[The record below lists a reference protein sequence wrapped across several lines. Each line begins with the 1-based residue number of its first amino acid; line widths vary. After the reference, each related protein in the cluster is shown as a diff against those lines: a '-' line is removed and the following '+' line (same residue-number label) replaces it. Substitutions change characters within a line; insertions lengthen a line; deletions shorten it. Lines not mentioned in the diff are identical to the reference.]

1 MKRVWLTAILLA
13 AFPAGALACE
23 GPVAVCDGVSA
34 DGFALIRDGK
44 PATVYVDAQAARPV
58 QRVAEDFAADLERVS
73 GVRPAVVHDLKDVTG
88 PVVVIAEAGH
98 SPLPVD
104 DSAVAGKWEAYQQSV
119 VDTGHGKVLV
129 ILGADARGV
138 IYGAYDISAKMGVSP
153 WYWWADVPVV
163 KKTDLYVTAGTHTDA
178 PKVKYRGFF
187 INDEEPAFGGWA
199 REKFGGINHQLYGH
213 VFELELRLKGN
224 YLWPAMWGKAFWDDD
239 PLNPQTAADYGIVMG
254 TSHHEPMTR
263 AQDEWHRHLES
274 GVTGGKW
281 DYTVNAANL
290 RTFWRGG
297 IERMQTGGFENVVT
311 IGMRGD
317 GDEPMS
323 EGTATQLLENIVA
336 DQRKII
342 ADVTGKPA
350 DRTPQVWALYKEV
363 QDYYDHGMRVPDDV
377 TLLFSD
383 DNWGQIRRLPEPGK
397 ARPGGYGVYYHFDYV
412 GGPRNYKWL
421 NTNQIEKTWQQMDLA
436 YESGADRL
444 WIVNVGDIKPME
456 FPLSFFMEMAWNPE
470 AMTPEALQAY
480 PAKWAGQQ
488 FGKAHAAEIGE
499 ILTRYSQLAA
509 RRKPELLA
517 PDTYHWENYDDAT
530 QNLAAFQSLLRDTTK
545 VARYMDETARP
556 AASQLFV
563 WPVMALTNYQALYE
577 AVGVNRA
584 YAAYGDPRANSAG
597 EHARRYFDNDAKL
610 TRQYDVFTE
619 GKWKHFADQT
629 HIGYD
634 NWQQPDTNRMPE
646 LKTVT
651 PIAGSDFVVRIKGD
665 PAIYSA
671 TSPATIAFDP
681 HHWWLR
687 TIEVIDRGDR
697 PVNFRLVSAPDWLR
711 FMGYGRDNYW
721 TGGFGQYDIFAQAY
735 GQPAFSE
742 GDIVIRPDIGEDIR
756 IHVTMRFD
764 PAAPKQTGRLEQAG
778 YVAIEAEHFDR
789 KVDGD
794 GVHWQVIPHL
804 GRTLSSVISLPQT
817 VPPSTDN
824 DMRLEYDFAL
834 IADGDATLH
843 VYLAPALDTQG
854 KGGLRLAVAIDD
866 GAPQTLTF
874 DLKPDTPEWN
884 QAVKDNIVILKAPF
898 KGLKAGK
905 HTIKVFRIDGNV
917 VLERLVLDTGGLKPS
932 YLGPPESARN

>member
-1 MKRVWLTAILLA
+1 MKQVWLAAILLA
-13 AFPAGALACE
+13 VFPAGALACE

-73 GVRPAVVHDLKDVTG
+73 GVRPAVVHDLKDVSG

-104 DSAVAGKWEAYQQSV
+104 DSAVAGRWEAYQQSV
-119 VDTGHGKVLV
+119 VDTDHGKALV
-129 ILGADARGV
+129 ILGADARGA

-163 KKTDLYVTAGTHTDA
+163 KKADLYVTPGTHIDA

-239 PLNPQTAADYGIVMG
+239 PLNPQTAADYGIIMG

-263 AQDEWHRHLES
+263 AQDEWHRHLDG

-297 IERMQTGGFENVVT
+297 IERMKAGHFENVVT
-311 IGMRGD
+311 VGMRGD

-323 EGTATQLLENIVA
+323 EGTATQLLEGIVA

-350 DRTPQVWALYKEV
+350 ERTPQVWALYKEV

-383 DNWGQIRRLPEPGK
+383 DNWGQIRRLPDLAAPK
-397 ARPGGYGVYYHFDYV
+397 RAGGYGVYYHFDYV

-456 FPLSFFMEMAWNPE
+456 FPLSFFMDMAWNPQ

-488 FGKAHAAEIGE
+488 FGAEHSAEIGE
-499 ILTRYSQLAA
+499 ILTRYSQYNA
-509 RRKPELLA
+509 RKKPELLDIA
-517 PDTYHWENYDDAT
+517 LFGNTDFGVQSMDYMDLKDEANLLSDRLAKDYTDAWF
-530 QNLAAFQSLLRDTTK
+530 QLVQYPVEASANLNMLYQTAALNLTDSAATPELTNVRADAANAAFKRDVQLSEAYNHLR
-545 VARYMDETARP
+545 
-556 AASQLFV
+556 S
-563 WPVMALTNYQALYE
+563 
-577 AVGVNRA
+577 
-584 YAAYGDPRANSAG
+584 
-597 EHARRYFDNDAKL
+597 
-610 TRQYDVFTE
+610 
-619 GKWKHFADQT
+619 GKWNHMMDQT
-629 HIGYD
+629 HIGYTG
-634 NWQQPDTNRMPE
+634 WQQPEAQTMPKVRYVKVSKSPSSNRSTT
-646 LKTVT
+646 L
-651 PIAGSDFVVRIKGD
+651 F
-665 PAIYSA
+665 SA
-671 TSPATIAFDP
+671 VSPQDYI
-681 HHWWLR
+681 
-687 TIEVIDRGDR
+687 
-697 PVNFRLVSAPDWLR
+697 
-711 FMGYGRDNYW
+711 
-721 TGGFGQYDIFAQAY
+721 
-735 GQPAFSE
+735 
-742 GDIVIRPDIGEDIR
+742 
-756 IHVTMRFD
+756 
-764 PAAPKQTGRLEQAG
+764 
-778 YVAIEAEHFDR
+778 AIEAEHFSR
-789 KVDGD
+789 KVDGQN
-794 GVHWQVIPHL
+794 VRWQVIANL

-817 VPPSTDN
+817 AAPTTDN
-824 DMRLEYDFAL
+824 SMRLEYDIETVKTA
-834 IADGDATLH
+834 DATLH
-843 VYLAPALDTQG
+843 LYLAPTLDTLG
-854 KGGLRLAVAIDD
+854 KGGLHLAVSIDD
-866 GAPQTLTF
+866 LPPQTLTF

-884 QAVKDNIVILKAPF
+884 QAVKDNIVILKASF
-898 KGLKAGK
+898 KGMKAGK

-932 YLGPPESARN
+932 YLGPPESAAN

>member
-1 MKRVWLTAILLA
+1 MKQVWLAAILLA
-13 AFPAGALACE
+13 VFPAGALACE
-23 GPVAVCDGVSA
+23 GPVAVCDGISA

-73 GVRPAVVHDLKDVTG
+73 GVRPAVVHDLKDVSG

-119 VDTGHGKVLV
+119 VDTDHGKALV
-129 ILGADARGV
+129 ILGADARGA

-163 KKTDLYVTAGTHTDA
+163 KKTGLYVTAGTHIDA

-187 INDEEPAFGGWA
+187 INDEEPSFGGWA
-199 REKFGGINHQLYGH
+199 REKFGGINHKLYGH

-239 PLNPQTAADYGIVMG
+239 PLNPQTAADYGIIMG

-263 AQDEWHRHLES
+263 AQDEWHRHLDS

-281 DYTVNAANL
+281 DYTVNADNL

-297 IERMQTGGFENVVT
+297 IERMQAGGFENVVT

-323 EGTATQLLENIVA
+323 EGTATQLLEGIVA
-336 DQRKII
+336 DQRRII

-363 QDYYDHGMRVPDDV
+363 QDYYDHGMKVPDDV

-412 GGPRNYKWL
+412 GGPRNYKWI

-456 FPLSFFMEMAWNPE
+456 FPLSFFMDMAWNPE

-488 FGKAHAAEIGE
+488 FGEEHAAGIGE
-499 ILTRYSQLAA
+499 ILTRYSQLSA
-509 RRKPELLA
+509 RIKPELLNA
-517 PDTYHWENYDDAT
+517 HNVERTDLADWSRLMDMAGQQKVHPGSAYEDAW
-530 QNLAAFQSLLRDTTK
+530 FQLVQYPIEAQYNLRDLYGA
-545 VARYMDETARP
+545 VAQNAVYSGFG
-556 AASQLFV
+556 AANANEWADAAEKAFSKDSQLSSYYNHD
-563 WPVMALTNYQALYE
+563 MS
-577 AVGVNRA
+577 G
-584 YAAYGDPRANSAG
+584 
-597 EHARRYFDNDAKL
+597 
-610 TRQYDVFTE
+610 
-619 GKWKHFADQT
+619 GKWNHMMDQT
-629 HIGYD
+629 HIGYT
-634 NWQQPDTNRMPE
+634 NWQQPDTQIMPE
-646 LKTVT
+646 VKRNN
-651 PIAGSDFVVRIKGD
+651 SDKIFEEIKHVEYRKPPSYRI
-665 PAIYSA
+665 
-671 TSPATIAFDP
+671 
-681 HHWWLR
+681 
-687 TIEVIDRGDR
+687 
-697 PVNFRLVSAPDWLR
+697 
-711 FMGYGRDNYW
+711 
-721 TGGFGQYDIFAQAY
+721 
-735 GQPAFSE
+735 GQPLL
-742 GDIVIRPDIGEDIR
+742 D
-756 IHVTMRFD
+756 M
-764 PAAPKQTGRLEQAG
+764 PKGMPTTSKNE
-778 YVAIEAEHFDR
+778 YIAIEAEHFSR
-789 KVDGD
+789 KVDSANA
-794 GVHWQVIPHL
+794 HWQVIANL
-804 GRTLSSVISLPQT
+804 GRTFSSVVSMPQT
-817 VPPSTDN
+817 AAPTTDSST
-824 DMRLEYDFAL
+824 RLEYDFGL
-834 IADGDATLH
+834 WEDTDATFSL
-843 VYLAPALDTQG
+843 YLAPTLDTQG
-854 KGGLRLAVAIDD
+854 KGGLRIGVTIDD
-866 GAPQTLTF
+866 RPMQTLSF
-874 DLKPDTPEWN
+874 DLKPDAPEWN
-884 QAVKDNIVILKAPF
+884 QAVQDNIVILKTPF

-905 HTIKVFRIDGNV
+905 HTLKVFRIDGNV
-917 VLERLVLDTGGLKPS
+917 VLERLVLDTGGLQSS
-932 YLGPPESARN
+932 YLGPPESAVN